1 VILGAN
7 QQVRRS
13 LIGLFVAVGL
23 SLSLVGCSDGGKPQA
38 GAAQKKD
45 VEITLVGYAV
55 PKAAHNRII
64 KKFAAK
70 WQQEHSQK
78 VLFKQTY
85 GGSGSQTRA
94 VIDGLP
100 ADVVHLALGNDI
112 NKLVK
117 AALVSPEWNQKLPN
131 QGIVAQSVVAVVTRP
146 GNPKKI
152 KSFADLTRADVKWVT
167 ANPKTSGGARWN
179 FLALWNQGMNAGK
192 NEAKAIE
199 FTTAAARNIAAQ
211 PKDAREAMDAFIKQ
225 GQGDALLNYENEI
238 IFANQRGQTLEYV
251 VPEVNVSIDTPVAIV
266 DKNVDR
272 HGNREVVEAFVK
284 YLFEPEAQS
293 EFARVGYRSIDKTTT
308 DLRFPN
314 VKKLAKVSEYGGWNN
329 FQKKFFADGTIYDRI
344 QAGKK

>member
-1 VILGAN
+1 MTVG
-7 QQVRRS
+7 QQVRTS
-13 LIGLFVAVGL
+13 LIGLLIATGL
-23 SLSLVGCSDGGKPQA
+23 SLSLVACSNGDNPPGGVQ
-38 GAAQKKD
+38 QQD

-70 WQQEHSQK
+70 WQQEHNQK
-78 VLFKQTY
+78 VIFKQTY

-100 ADVVHLALGNDI
+100 ADVVHLALGNDV
-112 NKLVK
+112 NKLAQ
-117 AALVSPEWNQKLPN
+117 AALVSSDWARKLPN
-131 QGIVAQSVVAVVTRP
+131 GGIVAQSVVAVITRP

-152 KSFADLTRADVKWVT
+152 RSFADLTRADVKWVT

-179 FLALWNQGMNAGK
+179 FLALWNAGMKAGGS
-192 NEAKAIE
+192 EAKAIE
-199 FTTAAARNIAAQ
+199 FTTAASRNIIAQ

-238 IFANQRGQTLEYV
+238 IFANQRGQSLEYV
-251 VPEVNVSIDTPVAIV
+251 VPEVNISIDTPVAII

-272 HGNREVVEAFVK
+272 HGNRQVVEAFVK
-284 YLFEPEAQS
+284 YLFEPEAQA
-293 EFARVGYRSIDKTTT
+293 EFVRVGYRPIDKK
-308 DLRFPN
+308 DLDPRFPQ
-314 VKKLAKVSEYGGWNN
+314 VKMLEAVANYGGWKS
-329 FQKKFFADGTIYDRI
+329 FGKKFFADGAIYDQI